1 MEARAVRRMSSGG
14 EEDNRS
20 VSSGRGSWASGA
32 EDKKGFH
39 WVKWGRGAYMDV
51 MGEAETEWSGR
62 KTKLR
67 KRCELQGGGRVCWAA
82 AGDAAG
88 SARRGR
94 IA

>member
-1 MEARAVRRMSSGG
+1 
-14 EEDNRS
+14 
-20 VSSGRGSWASGA
+20 
-32 EDKKGFH
+32 
-39 WVKWGRGAYMDV
+39 MDV